1 MAAIDEIMGNYWL
14 MRIQANVIRKHK
26 KFIESMN

>member
-1 MAAIDEIMGNYWL
+1 MGNYWL

-26 KFIESMN
+26 KFIESMNWRGYDAH